1 MNHSSPIFYIP
12 IWVSKT
18 IEDAGPMLVIFFLN
32 NKLEDERNI
41 WTLHW
46 SMMICVFETTYIISY
61 LDAQGWPEWEHV
73 M

>member
-1 MNHSSPIFYIP
+1 MGISSPLTKTLTTYNQLVVLNHSSPIFYIP

-41 WTLHW
+41 
-46 SMMICVFETTYIISY
+46 
-61 LDAQGWPEWEHV
+61 
-73 M
+73 